1 MTLYDFKDTR
11 WGPGM
16 RAAYDGRVYPIAA
29 VDFKE
34 SLVAL
39 SGVTLGDDSPT
50 WVRCE
55 NIELLVP
62 NATGKPT
69 AANELNE
76 GENA

>member
-1 MTLYDFKDTR
+1 MTLYDFKETR

-34 SLVAL
+34 ALVAL
-39 SGVTLGDDSPT
+39 SGVTLGDDQPN

-55 NIELLVP
+55 NIELLAAP
-62 NATGKPT
+62 NTEAQGRR
-69 AANELNE
+69 
-76 GENA
+76 